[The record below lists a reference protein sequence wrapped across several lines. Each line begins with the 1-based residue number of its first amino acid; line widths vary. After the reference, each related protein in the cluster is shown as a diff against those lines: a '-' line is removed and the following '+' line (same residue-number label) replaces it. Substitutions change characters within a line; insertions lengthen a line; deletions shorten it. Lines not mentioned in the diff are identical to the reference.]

1 VTSEEEYALD
11 NYGTCDREADCYWG
25 KDAAG
30 RFDGCLRVGWR
41 GRDCPHWHPKPA
53 QNGLRAGPARLQGA
67 FLGLAAPVAAPN
79 RKKGSSTEVL
89 EPELDPTSEGMP
101 TLPEEKA
108 TGGAGPAVNS
118 PGAIATHL
126 EEP

>member
-67 FLGLAAPVAAPN
+67 FLGLAAPGRSRASREFTWSYRDPSRRTVN
-79 RKKGSSTEVL
+79 GSSGV
-89 EPELDPTSEGMP
+89 SEQMG
-101 TLPEEKA
+101 
-108 TGGAGPAVNS
+108 
-118 PGAIATHL
+118 HQC
-126 EEP
+126 